1 MCDSRLSFR
10 LPPEPF
16 IPFREEHMQ
25 PKTVT
30 KTTWIAFSAAL
41 AAAMMDLLDATIA
54 SVAGPA
60 MRADLGGSY
69 ADLQWITAA
78 YTLAMAVGLLTG
90 GRLGDMFGRRRMLL
104 IGAGGFTIASLL
116 CAAAPTAE
124 LLIGSRALQGA
135 LGAVMLPQVFGLI
148 RDLFPPDQMGKAW
161 GVLGPVSGLSAVLG
175 PIVAGLLIDADLFG
189 TGWRSIF
196 LVNLPVGAFVLIVG
210 RRYLPA
216 GAPAERAR
224 RLDLTGMTLAGAG
237 AVLLVY
243 PLVQGREQGWP
254 LWIVAMLVAALPVLA
269 AFGRHQ
275 ARRKRSG
282 ATTLVEP
289 SVFRNRSYVSGAGF
303 AMVFLGAMGGL
314 MLALT
319 AVMQIG
325 LDYTPIEASLTSAP
339 YALGGF
345 VGSAIGGMTM
355 AKLGRTVLQAGLV
368 VKGAGVVA
376 LYVVLEQAGTG
387 VGHFHFTAPLLVA
400 GIGMGMVF
408 VPLFDIILA
417 GVADHEVG
425 SASGI
430 LQALQQLGMSLGVA
444 GLGTLFFG
452 LLGSHVD
459 RAADFMAASGPTIL
473 VTVALLAAAFAIGFL
488 LPRHARAHEVAPAA

>member
-1 MCDSRLSFR
+1 
-10 LPPEPF
+10 
-16 IPFREEHMQ
+16 MQ
-25 PKTVT
+25 PKTIT
-30 KTTWIAFSAAL
+30 RTTWIAFSAAL

-90 GRLGDMFGRRRMLL
+90 GRLGDMFGRKRMLL
-104 IGAGGFTIASLL
+104 IGAGGFTVASVL

-124 LLIGSRALQGA
+124 LLIGSRALQGGV
-135 LGAVMLPQVFGLI
+135 GAIMLPQVFGLV
-148 RDLFPPDQMGKAW
+148 RDLFPADQMGKAW
-161 GVLGPVSGLSAVLG
+161 AVLGPVSGLSAVIG
-175 PIVAGLLIDADLFG
+175 PIMAGLLIDADVLG

-196 LVNLPVGAFVLIVG
+196 LVNVPIGAFVLIVG
-210 RRYLPA
+210 ARYLPA
-216 GAPAERAR
+216 GAPSGRT
-224 RLDLTGMTLAGAG
+224 RLDATGMALAGAG

-243 PLVQGREQGWP
+243 PLVQGRELGWP
-254 LWIVAMLVAALPVLA
+254 LWVIGMLVASVPVLA

-282 ATTLVEP
+282 ATTLVET

-303 AMVFLGAMGGL
+303 AMVFLGSMGGL
-314 MLALT
+314 TLALT

-325 LDYTPIEASLTSAP
+325 LGYSAIEASLTSAP

-345 VGSAIGGMTM
+345 VGSAVGGMTM
-355 AKLGRTVLQAGLV
+355 ARFGRHVLQAGLV
-368 VKGAGVVA
+368 VKAVGVIALYAVLELAGAGV
-376 LYVVLEQAGTG
+376 
-387 VGHFHFTAPLLVA
+387 GHLHFTAPLLVA

-425 SASGI
+425 SASGV

-452 LLGSHVD
+452 LVGEHVG
-459 RAADFMAASGPTIL
+459 AADFVAASEPTIL
-473 VTVALLAAAFAIGFL
+473 ATVALLAAAFAIGFL
-488 LPRHARAHEVAPAA
+488 LPKHARGHEVPAAA

>member
-1 MCDSRLSFR
+1 
-10 LPPEPF
+10 
-16 IPFREEHMQ
+16 MQ
-25 PKTVT
+25 PKTIT

-41 AAAMMDLLDATIA
+41 AAAMMDLLDATVA
-54 SVAGPA
+54 TVAGPV
-60 MRADLGGSY
+60 MQADLGGSY

-90 GRLGDMFGRRRMLL
+90 GRLGDLFGRKRMLL
-104 IGAGGFTIASLL
+104 IGAAGFTVASLL
-116 CAAAPTAE
+116 CAAAPSAE

-148 RDLFPPDQMGKAW
+148 RDLFPPDEMGKAW
-161 GVLGPVSGLSAVLG
+161 AILGPVSGLSAVLG
-175 PIVAGLLIDADLFG
+175 PIVAGLLIDADILG

-196 LVNLPVGAFVLIVG
+196 LVNLPVGAFVLYVG
-210 RRYLPA
+210 GRYLPA
-216 GAPAERAR
+216 GAPAEQRTR
-224 RLDLTGMTLAGAG
+224 RLDVTGMALAGAG

-254 LWIVAMLVAALPVLA
+254 LWIVGMLVAAVPVIA
-269 AFGRHQ
+269 AFARHQ

-319 AVMQIG
+319 AVLQIG
-325 LDYTPIEASLTSAP
+325 LGYSPIEASLTSAP

-355 AKLGRTVLQAGLV
+355 AKLGRTVLHAGLV
-368 VKGAGVVA
+368 IKGAGVVA

-387 VGHFHFTAPLLVA
+387 VGHFHFTAPLLFA

-452 LLGSHVD
+452 LLGSHAD
-459 RAADFMAASGPTIL
+459 RAADFVAASEPTIL

-488 LPRHARAHEVAPAA
+488 LPRHARATA